1 MNTGR
6 FIISQVLD
14 LVHRQ
19 TLDRIVK
26 RYEPTLSVRHFGC
39 RQQLTC
45 MVFAQMTSRD
55 GLRDIATCL
64 NAKSDTLYH
73 LGFTE
78 PVAKST
84 LADANENRDWRIWED
99 LAKSLMRKA
108 RPLYAGEDLG
118 IDLDD
123 TIYALDSTTIDLSL
137 TLFPWADFRQ
147 TKAGIK
153 MHTQLDLR
161 GPIPT
166 CINIT
171 GARQHDVGWLDSLF
185 FEAGAFYLMDRGYMD
200 FTRLALI
207 AQAGAFFVTRAK
219 TNLQFTRHHS
229 KPVDRFTGL
238 RSDHVGKPALSKSR
252 KSFPVLLRKV
262 RYYDAET
269 CKELIFLTNNGDI
282 VNKILRAGN
291 QHEKEYQ
298 VRVDK
303 NIDGTFLRNMSEGVR
318 IDGVTTLP
326 CRVKQTGKHSFNII
340 LVQGLNRQI
349 RKMCEVLGYK
359 VTALQRIRIMGIT
372 LGKIA
377 IGKWRYLS
385 EPETESLLTSVSG
398 SMSEVKG
405 KTYKKSIDQ
414 GSKKADQPGKKIA
427 KPQKLNPPSPKKTKT
442 DPAPKQDQ
450 KKNKVSSYREFR
462 KRGRKK

>member
-84 LADANENRDWRIWED
+84 LADANENRDWQIWED

-153 MHTQLDLR
+153 MHTQIDLR

-269 CKELIFLTNNGDI
+269 CKELIFLTNNLEI
-282 VNKILRAGN
+282 PALTVAMLYKLRWRIELFFRWIKG
-291 QHEKEYQ
+291 HLRIKHYY
-298 VRVDK
+298 
-303 NIDGTFLRNMSEGVR
+303 GTSPNA
-318 IDGVTTLP
+318 
-326 CRVKQTGKHSFNII
+326 VKT
-340 LVQGLNRQI
+340 QI
-349 RKMCEVLGYK
+349 WIAVCTYLM
-359 VTALQRIRIMGIT
+359 
-372 LGKIA
+372 IA
-377 IGKWRYLS
+377 ILHKQLKLPGTLHRTLQILS
-385 EPETESLLTSVSG
+385 VHPFEKVPLNELLTETDHRTFINS
-398 SMSEVKG
+398 
-405 KTYKKSIDQ
+405 DPNQ
-414 GSKKADQPGKKIA
+414 
-427 KPQKLNPPSPKKTKT
+427 LNLL
-442 DPAPKQDQ
+442 
-450 KKNKVSSYREFR
+450 
-462 KRGRKK
+462 

>member
-6 FIISQVLD
+6 FILSQVLD

-45 MVFAQMTSRD
+45 MVFAQMTCRD

-64 NAKSDTLYH
+64 NAKPDTLYH

-84 LADANENRDWRIWED
+84 LAEANENRDWRIWED
-99 LAKSLMRKA
+99 LAKSLIRKA
-108 RPLYAGEDLG
+108 KPLYAEEDLG
-118 IDLDD
+118 IDLDN

-153 MHTQLDLR
+153 MHTQIDLR

-219 TNLQFTRHHS
+219 TNLQFTRHYS
-229 KPVDRFTGL
+229 MPVNRLTGL
-238 RSDHVGKPALSKSR
+238 RSDHVGKPSLRRSR
-252 KSFPVLLRKV
+252 KAFPVLLRRIKYV
-262 RYYDAET
+262 DLET
-269 CKELIFLTNNGDI
+269 GKEFVFLTNHLEI
-282 VNKILRAGN
+282 PALTVAMLYKLRWRIELFFRWVKG
-291 QHEKEYQ
+291 HLRIKHYY
-298 VRVDK
+298 
-303 NIDGTFLRNMSEGVR
+303 GTSPNA
-318 IDGVTTLP
+318 
-326 CRVKQTGKHSFNII
+326 VKT
-340 LVQGLNRQI
+340 QI
-349 RKMCEVLGYK
+349 WIAVCTYLM
-359 VTALQRIRIMGIT
+359 
-372 LGKIA
+372 IA
-377 IGKWRYLS
+377 ILHKQLKLPGTLHRTLQILS
-385 EPETESLLTSVSG
+385 VHPFEKVPLNELLTETDHRTFINS
-398 SMSEVKG
+398 
-405 KTYKKSIDQ
+405 DPNQ
-414 GSKKADQPGKKIA
+414 
-427 KPQKLNPPSPKKTKT
+427 LNL
-442 DPAPKQDQ
+442 
-450 KKNKVSSYREFR
+450 F
-462 KRGRKK
+462 